1 MPNRANREDQKPFVV
16 WNALS
21 ISIRYIA
28 SIISLATFCCS
39 IIFAVGFPNIATIKP
54 LESLL
59 ISIGQTVLCCSTFV
73 PSIWVAAVT
82 DDLVTD
88 DPIR

>member
-1 MPNRANREDQKPFVV
+1 MHAIVANREDQKLFFD

-39 IIFAVGFPNIATIKP
+39 IIFAVGFPNITS
-54 LESLL
+54 SLWTL
-59 ISIGQTVLCCSTFV
+59 FWFPYDTCFMFLLFGL
-73 PSIWVAAVT
+73 
-82 DDLVTD
+82 LL
-88 DPIR
+88 